1 MAALKL
7 EQEEADA
14 EKEMLLLEQQ
24 MELDAERQHKAELA
38 KQLTRTVVRPSRGY
52 LYGSLDTISS
62 CGIEQMKQLVAT
74 DTEGD
79 EACC

>member
-1 MAALKL
+1 MAALKQ

-38 KQLTRTVVRPSRGY
+38 KQLTRTVVRPSSGY
-52 LYGSLDTISS
+52 LYDGT
-62 CGIEQMKQLVAT
+62 
-74 DTEGD
+74 
-79 EACC
+79 